1 MEEITK
7 RKCLVTGAT
16 GVLGVP
22 LVQLLLDR
30 GHMVRA
36 LARRP
41 ISGDQFG
48 GPVEVVEGDLCDSE
62 AVERAV
68 AGVDWIFHLAA
79 KLHINDPG
87 EEARGEY
94 ISVNVEGTRNLL
106 AAAAARPVRK
116 FVFFSTINV
125 YGPAATNEY
134 LTEASSL
141 GPAGIYAETK
151 VSGERLVLAA
161 KNIAQQDIGIVLR
174 LAAVYGSRMKGNY
187 LRLAQA
193 ISKGRFVFVGKGL
206 NRRTL
211 VHQSDAAAAAVL
223 AAECAKGG
231 SIYNVTDG
239 SVYTLR
245 EIADAVGDAL
255 GKKVTRI
262 HLPIEPVRVGITAV
276 ETLARNLGI
285 RPPVSRG
292 LLDKFLEDIAVD
304 GSKIQHELGFRPRFD
319 LKQGWNDAV
328 NGLNKK

>member
-22 LVQLLLDR
+22 LVQSLLAR

-36 LARRP
+36 LARQP
-41 ISGDQFG
+41 ISGGQFG
-48 GPVEVVEGDLCDSE
+48 GPVEAVDGDLRDPQ
-62 AVERAV
+62 ALERAV
-68 AGVDWIFHLAA
+68 ADVDWIFHLAA

-87 EEARGEY
+87 EEARKEY

-106 AAAAARPVRK
+106 AAAASRPVQK

-125 YGPAATNEY
+125 YGPAVSGDRLN
-134 LTEASSL
+134 EASNL
-141 GPAGIYAETK
+141 GPAGIYAESK
-151 VSGERLVLAA
+151 ASGERLVLAA
-161 KNIAQQDIGIVLR
+161 KNSAQQDIGIVLR

-187 LRLAQA
+187 LRLAEA
-193 ISKGRFVFVGKGL
+193 ISKGKFFFVGKGL

-223 AAECAKGG
+223 AAECSEGG

-245 EIADAVGDAL
+245 EIADAVGDAH
-255 GKKVTRI
+255 GKKVSRI
-262 HLPIEPVRVGITAV
+262 HLPIKPVRVGIAAV
-276 ETLARNLGI
+276 ETLARGLGI

-304 GSKIQHELGFRPRFD
+304 GSRIQQELGFRPRFD
-319 LKQGWNDAV
+319 LKQGWNEAV
-328 NGLNKK
+328 DSMIRK